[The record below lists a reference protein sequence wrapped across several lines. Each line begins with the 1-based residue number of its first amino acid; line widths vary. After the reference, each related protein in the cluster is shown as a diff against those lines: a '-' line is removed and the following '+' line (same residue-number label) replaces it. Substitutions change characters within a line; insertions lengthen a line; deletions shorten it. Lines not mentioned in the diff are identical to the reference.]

1 MYLENTHKVCQH
13 LIIKSEVKMKNQLIK
28 GLITGFIVGCFFS
41 ACDSNLLQAEDDDL
55 INCDDLSYGDY
66 GTVEW
71 NPIYVKIV
79 E

>member
-1 MYLENTHKVCQH
+1 
-13 LIIKSEVKMKNQLIK
+13 MKNQLIK

-41 ACDSNLLQAEDDDL
+41 ACDSNLLQAEGDDI

-79 E
+79 EQEVGTNECNEWNEKDKNQGQ